1 MQMDWTTFV
10 LEVINF
16 LVLVWL
22 LRHFF
27 YRPVLAVLDARQTRV
42 MAVKDEAATLYKDA
56 EALKA
61 QYDAR
66 IAAWST
72 EQDAARQKLDQELLL
87 ERNRSLGELKLT
99 LADEEA
105 KSRARGDAAALVRE
119 SSFNR
124 QAMEEAYGAAAAI
137 LQRLASPALTSHIAQ
152 VFGEDLAA
160 MPEEDRATLQQAV
173 TALGEQETIDIASAH
188 PLAEATRR
196 ELTKGLERAA
206 GRHLQTHFREVPE
219 LLAGLRV
226 AVGQCRL
233 DASLSDEL
241 AFFRKMNR
249 HA

>member
-1 MQMDWTTFV
+1 MQMDWTTFL

-27 YRPVLAVLDARQTRV
+27 YRPVLAVLDARQSRV
-42 MAVKDEAATLYKDA
+42 LAIKDEAATLHKEA

-66 IAAWST
+66 ISAWNA
-72 EQDAARQKLDQELLL
+72 EQESARQKLDHELVQERARRL
-87 ERNRSLGELKLT
+87 EELKLV

-105 KSRARGDAAALVRE
+105 KSRARGDAAALARE

-124 QAMEEAYGAAAAI
+124 QALEAAFGAAATI
-137 LQRLASPALTSHIAQ
+137 LQRLASPALTAQ
-152 VFGEDLAA
+152 IIEVFGEDLAA
-160 MPEEDRATLQQAV
+160 MSEADRATLLQAV
-173 TALGEQETIDIASAH
+173 SALDDQEVIDIASAH
-188 PLAEATRR
+188 PLDDATRQA
-196 ELTKGLERAA
+196 LSKNLERAA
-206 GRHLQTHFREVPE
+206 GRPLAAHYRVAPE

-233 DASLSDEL
+233 DASLADEL
-241 AFFRKMNR
+241 AFFQKTSG